1 MSRVQTPTSF
11 VLSSLERAVPDIMV
25 DIPMK
30 RLALFF
36 LISAFALLLSGCDTY
51 EYDFYGNISGTVTDY
66 ADNSPLEGASVLLM
80 PGSKTVTTSS
90 DGTFMFEDIA
100 AGKYTISAQK
110 SGYQSDRKTV
120 EISSGEDVSTAVSLK
135 RIPE

>member
-1 MSRVQTPTSF
+1 
-11 VLSSLERAVPDIMV
+11 
-25 DIPMK
+25 MK
-30 RLALFF
+30 RLALSILFSA
-36 LISAFALLLSGCDTY
+36 ISLLLSGCGTY

-66 ADNSPLEGASVLLM
+66 EDNSPLEGASVLLM
-80 PGSKTVTTSS
+80 PGSKSATTSS

-100 AGKYTISAQK
+100 SGKYTISAQK